1 MNPILENNLKKI
13 FEIYKQK
20 GLEHNISENHLK
32 FVCKLSLNSFIKS
45 AKQKPIGKFTIYDI
59 LKYYTNIILKI
70 PNNQNILDIE
80 ENALVLDAGNN
91 RIQLISIKDL
101 ENG

>member
-1 MNPILENNLKKI
+1 MNPILENNLKEI

-20 GLEHNISENHLK
+20 GLEHNISENHIK
-32 FVCKLSLNSFIKS
+32 FVCKLSLNKFIKLS
-45 AKQKPIGKFTIYDI
+45 KQKGIKFTIYDI
-59 LKYYTNIILKI
+59 LRYYTNIILKI

-80 ENALVLDAGNN
+80 ENALVLDISNN

-101 ENG
+101 EDG